1 MKRTT
6 KLTSMLIALLSMPLI
21 MMALPYEND
30 WNRKGARFEIDRSYY
45 RDFRNGIPTS
55 IYRYEYD
62 AAGNVVREIRNIL
75 QFGHWVDEGDDRVWT
90 YDSRNNCTSDTQLSI
105 NSMGQE
111 YAVWKHEYAYDSRNN
126 MIEDVYYGDKNS
138 QLVPERKETY
148 AYDANNNLITY
159 VRYSYYGGDARW
171 EDIEKMEYTYDAH
184 GNLLTSTRYF
194 GGEGAWQKTYYYIYT
209 YDSNDLL
216 TNRNMFDVDYKG
228 VVTETERVKYSYDA
242 KGNETERLEAVWSKS
257 EEKWIFSQKYTHAYN
272 DKGQMLYER
281 YYIDETTISGG
292 QKYDYDEQ
300 GNVTAITYCSFN
312 QDGTVKDIEG
322 VRTYYYTDD
331 ALYQG
336 ELAQGVCGPEGNED
350 AITWK
355 IDKDNTLTI
364 SGTGS
369 MVDYDYYY
377 STMPWLVGQMFIK
390 KIVVGEGITH
400 ISGYA
405 FKGADKVEELVLPS
419 TLQTIGENA
428 FYQLY
433 SLKALTLPDAL
444 TSVGSHA
451 FDECKSLQ
459 SVTFGSKLEE
469 IGYSAFEDCDIQTLK
484 FPESLRKIL
493 DNAFSYNNNLTY
505 FNIPAGVTFVG
516 AGAFDGEN
524 VHQVD
529 CYAENN
535 PFESGSVYCPNAI
548 LYVPVGC
555 KSNYMKNSLKNSFL
569 DILEFGETYTPKQY
583 VINGV
588 AYAYTDDALD
598 VYGDGSVIVEGARVK
613 LYGAHL
619 KDGLAIN
626 ISNATIEVSGKCSVQ
641 GGIHVKDKLMVTSSN
656 DYDGVS
662 TLSVSGAVYCDDTST
677 TEPLKLN
684 IAYFSATLPEK
695 AAAAPM
701 TRADDNQQ
709 SVVSGFAYIEYN
721 SFYHQMRE
729 PENGY
734 YDGFSRM
741 LLDANSQPATK
752 VVIANQYGING
763 VDQVVTEK
771 AKEGKYLNNG
781 QIIITRNGRNYNLNG
796 MEIK

>member
-1 MKRTT
+1 MKRIAT
-6 KLTSMLIALLSMPLI
+6 LTSMLIALFSMPLVV
-21 MMALPYEND
+21 MALPYEND

-105 NSMGQE
+105 NSMGEE

-138 QLVPERKETY
+138 QLLPERKETF
-148 AYDANNNLITY
+148 AYDTNNNLITY
-159 VRYSYYGGDARW
+159 VRYSYYGGDERW
-171 EDIEKMEYTYDAH
+171 EDIEKMEYTYDTQ
-184 GNLLTSTRYF
+184 GNMLTSTRYF
-194 GGEGAWQKTYYYIYT
+194 GGEGAWEKTYYYIYT
-209 YDSNDLL
+209 YDSNGLL
-216 TNRNMFDVDYKG
+216 TDRTMYDIDYQG
-228 VVTETERVKYSYDA
+228 VVTETGRVKYSYDA
-242 KGNETERLEAVWSKS
+242 KGNETERLETVWSKY

-281 YYIDETTISGG
+281 YYIDEMTISGG

-312 QDGTVKDIEG
+312 QDGTVKNIEG

-355 IDKDNTLTI
+355 IGKDNTLTI

-400 ISGYA
+400 ISSYA

-419 TLQTIGENA
+419 TLQTIGESA

-433 SLKALTLPDAL
+433 SLKALALPDAL
-444 TSVGSHA
+444 TSVGNHA

-469 IGYSAFEDCDIQTLK
+469 IGYSAFEDCDIQSLQ

-493 DNAFSYNNNLTY
+493 DDAFSYNYNLTY

-516 AGAFDGEN
+516 GGALSGEN

-529 CYAENN
+529 CYAINN
-535 PFESGSVYCPNAI
+535 PFERGAAYCPNAI

-555 KSNYMKNSLKNSFL
+555 KSNYKNALKNSFL

-583 VINGV
+583 IINGV
-588 AYAYTDDALD
+588 AYDYTEDALD
-598 VYGDGSVIVEGARVK
+598 IYGDGSVIVEGATVK
-613 LYGAHL
+613 LHEANL
-619 KDGLAIN
+619 QNGLTLN
-626 ISNATIEVSGKCSVQ
+626 ISDAKIEVSGKSSVQ
-641 GGIHVKDKLMVTSSN
+641 GDIHVKDKL
-656 DYDGVS
+656 
-662 TLSVSGAVYCDDTST
+662 SVSGNYYYDGLCALMVSGGVCCDDSN
-677 TEPLKLN
+677 TEQPLKIS
-684 IAYFSATLPEK
+684 IAYFSATLPEEV
-695 AAAAPM
+695 ASAPK
-701 TRADDNQQ
+701 TRAGDTPQ
-709 SVVSGFAYIEYN
+709 SVVMGFAYIDYN
-721 SFYHQMRE
+721 GFYYTMYE
-729 PENGY
+729 PEGGY
-734 YDGFSRM
+734 YDVNNRM
-741 LLDANSQPATK
+741 LLDSNRMPATK
-752 VVIANQYGING
+752 VVIATEYGMNG
-763 VDQVVTEK
+763 IDQISIEETTN
-771 AKEGKYLNNG
+771 GKYLKDG
-781 QIIITRNGRNYNLNG
+781 QIVIRRNGHNYNTIGIRL
-796 MEIK
+796 E

>member
-1 MKRTT
+1 MKRIT
-6 KLTSMLIALLSMPLI
+6 KLTALILALLSMPVI
-21 MMALPYEND
+21 VMALPYEND
-30 WNRKGARFEIDRSYY
+30 WNRKGARFEIDRSHY

-62 AAGNVVREIRNIL
+62 AEGNVVREIRNFL

-105 NSMGQE
+105 NSMGEE
-111 YAVWKHEYAYDSRNN
+111 YAVWKHEYAYDSKNN

-138 QLVPERKETY
+138 QLLPERKETF
-148 AYDANNNLITY
+148 AYDANNKLVKY
-159 VRYSYYGGDARW
+159 VRYSYYGGDERW

-216 TNRNMFDVDYKG
+216 TDRNKFDVDYQG

-242 KGNETERLEAVWSKS
+242 KGNETERLETVWSTYQ
-257 EEKWIFSQKYTHAYN
+257 EKWIFSQKYTHAYN

-281 YYIDETTISGG
+281 YYYDETTISGG

-331 ALYQG
+331 AMYQG
-336 ELAQGVCGPEGNED
+336 ELAQGVCGPEGNEE

-390 KIVVGEGITH
+390 KIVVGEGITY
-400 ISGYA
+400 IGNNA
-405 FKGADKVEELVLPS
+405 FKGADRVEELVLPS

-433 SLKALTLPDAL
+433 SLKALALPDAL

-451 FDECKSLQ
+451 FEECKSLQ

-469 IGYSAFEDCDIQTLK
+469 IGYSAFEDCDIQSLQ
-484 FPESLRKIL
+484 FPESLRRIL
-493 DNAFSYNNNLTY
+493 DDAFCYNYNLTY
-505 FNIPAGVTFVG
+505 FNIPASVTSVG
-516 AGAFDGEN
+516 SGAFGGEN
-524 VHQVD
+524 VRQVD
-529 CYAENN
+529 CYAINN
-535 PFESGSVYCPNAI
+535 PFERGSVYCPNAI

-555 KSNYMKNSLKNSFL
+555 KSNYKNSLKDSFL
-569 DILEFGETYTPKQY
+569 DILEFGETYTPNQY

-588 AYAYTDDALD
+588 AYDYTDDALD
-598 VYGDGSVIVEGARVK
+598 VYGDGSVIVEGSRVK
-613 LYGAHL
+613 LNQTYL
-619 KDGLAIN
+619 KNGLTIN
-626 ISNATIEVSGKCSVQ
+626 ISNATLEVAGKCSVS
-641 GGIHVKDKLMVTSSN
+641 GGIRVKDKLMVTGSN

-662 TLSVSGAVYCDDTST
+662 TLVVSGAVCCDDEST
-677 TEPLKLN
+677 MEPLKLN
-684 IAYFSATLPEK
+684 IAYFSATLPE
-695 AAAAPM
+695 AASAPK
-701 TRADDNQQ
+701 TRAAGNQQ
-709 SVVSGFAYIEYN
+709 SAVSGFAYIEYN
-721 SFYHQMRE
+721 SFYFTMYE

-734 YDGFSRM
+734 YDGFCRM
-741 LLDANSQPATK
+741 LLDGSGQPARR
-752 VVIANQYGING
+752 VVIANQYGINSIDNVS
-763 VDQVVTEK
+763 VDQK
-771 AKEGKYLNNG
+771 KDGKHMSNG
-781 QIIITRNGRNYNLNG
+781 QVIITRNGRTYNALG
-796 MEIK
+796 IEIKQ